1 MTAKDSFA
9 FLPIQLSSRRFA
21 IPYYVVTYDATQ
33 AYQSAKD
40 PLDATR
46 YDWPD
51 QTFEV
56 QILNVAGTDA
66 NVSAYDPLTGK
77 SVPVQVVSATKKGL
91 RVKLLATDYPRVLLI
106 NEAAGGLQ
114 ILAPQVS
121 VSGPEQI
128 TVQWRTNLPVDS
140 VAVNYGADWT
150 TRDTR
155 EVIVKPRTSGQTSFL
170 VRLPVG
176 KSEVPA
182 ARIRVTAGE
191 ITTAWPQ
198 WDEDPRGQ
206 VVMPSAKPRE
216 PGTPSPGDG
225 DTPGDLGPPTPLVAP
240 PGVTLTKS
248 LQAREKTIP
257 LPASAV
263 ISGVGDDQTATLG
276 GVTLRVRYLEGAA
289 NRASDYLPFVS
300 ATDDVTRRA
309 VTLTNGQLA
318 VLSEYTLAA
327 TAYPDVDDLRRRY
340 LQIAIGDDLLLLA
353 ATGTPAAMQA
363 QEKTVTAIFAGV
375 R

>member
-1 MTAKDSFA
+1 MPA
-9 FLPIQLSSRRFA
+9 FRPTTRSPENRCRFE
-21 IPYYVVTYDATQ
+21 T
-33 AYQSAKD
+33 
-40 PLDATR
+40 
-46 YDWPD
+46 
-51 QTFEV
+51 
-56 QILNVAGTDA
+56 
-66 NVSAYDPLTGK
+66 
-77 SVPVQVVSATKKGL
+77 VSATQKGL

-106 NEAAGGLQ
+106 NEAQGGLQ
-114 ILAPQVS
+114 ILAPQVT

-155 EVIVKPRTSGQTSFL
+155 EVIVKPRAGQTSFV

-182 ARIRVTAGE
+182 ARIRVTAGG

-206 VVMPSAKPRE
+206 ITMPGAKPRE

-225 DTPGDLGPPTPLVAP
+225 DGPGDLGPPTPLVAP
-240 PGVTLTKS
+240 AGVTLTKS
-248 LQAREKTIP
+248 LRVRDKTIP

-263 ISGVGDDQTATLG
+263 TDGAGDDQTATFG

-300 ATDDVTRRA
+300 STDDVTRRA

-363 QEKTVTAIFAGV
+363 QDKNVTAIFAGV